1 VGYYFWCGISFAGRD
16 NIEPSEGL
24 DMDSFY
30 FLYELNSDPGEK
42 HNLARERLSEVDYM
56 QDRIQKWED
65 NLEPIPLPPPAE
77 GEEGDYPPGLV
88 EQLRALGYM
97 R

>member
-1 VGYYFWCGISFAGRD
+1 
-16 NIEPSEGL
+16 
-24 DMDSFY
+24 MDSFY